1 MLKILQSCWR
11 RQFSSQRRKLS
22 KRFESLPQLGNAFI
36 IHLLL
41 MKMPP
46 VLRADNLAAF
56 TKYGWETFGIILEL
70 RKLFD
75 IRSELRIIDFLICES
90 LLLDLYWIIMSLSK
104 LPMIVR
110 MIPVTT
116 RKTPMVIALQAC
128 QRHPVVILQ
137 SWRWPDGDDYADDH
151 DDETYGDDHSYGDDN
166 HGDDHGCPTS
176 MPETPGSDHAIILMM
191 PIATTMM
198 IIMIVMMKWWR

>member
-1 MLKILQSCWR
+1 MLKILQLCWR

-36 IHLLL
+36 IHSLL
-41 MKMPP
+41 MKMPLCCELTTWLHLLNM
-46 VLRADNLAAF
+46 VL
-56 TKYGWETFGIILEL
+56 ETFGIILEL

-75 IRSELRIIDFLICES
+75 IKNELRIIDFLICES

-137 SWRWPDGDDYADDH
+137 SWRW
-151 DDETYGDDHSYGDDN
+151 
-166 HGDDHGCPTS
+166 
-176 MPETPGSDHAIILMM
+176 
-191 PIATTMM
+191 
-198 IIMIVMMKWWR
+198 WWWLCWWSWRRNLWWWS